1 LTLRCEP
8 SSLRFVRSRDWTT
21 THNETLDLSFER
33 IDAHVNQIDLDELT
47 AATAMHTQPDRG
59 QRLIAAYAVARPIL
73 VALTAISLRPATWRT
88 ALRIFTTTL
97 DEVSLSFKA
106 GKDLAVGDGGTCV
119 EMEPKLPT
127 D

>member
-1 LTLRCEP
+1 MKGNIMSTGQQ
-8 SSLRFVRSRDWTT
+8 
-21 THNETLDLSFER
+21 HQYDLSFER
-33 IDAHVNQIDLDELT
+33 INAHIRRIDLPALIT
-47 AATAMHTQPDRG
+47 ATAVESQPDRG
-59 QRLIAAYAVARPIL
+59 KRLIAAYAAIRPIL
-73 VALTAISLRPATWRT
+73 VALGAVPMIPSIWRT

-97 DEVSLSFKA
+97 DEVTLSFKA